1 MDYRHGVY
9 TREEK
14 TDLTTPVEGT
24 AGLQVI
30 FGVAPYALATAEG
43 SPTEPK
49 LCSGFE
55 DAVAALGYSDD
66 WEKYTLCQS
75 MDASFRAFSVAP
87 VIFVNVLDPDNP
99 DHVEVTAPAEAAF
112 AEHAHTIDTPGVI
125 PQTIAVT
132 TAASSGE
139 TLVQGTDYDIVMDS
153 EGAVTILLLAGSDHY
168 DAETLY
174 VSYSSMKPQAVT
186 VDDIIGSYDAAT
198 GKRTGLELLNEIYP
212 RFGMTPGIVLAPGF
226 TGPELVAAVEAKCR
240 EISGSFVCEAVLDIP
255 ADESGAVVYTGV
267 REAKAE
273 LGMDSEHIIPCWP
286 MAKIG
291 DKTYA
296 MSALLSALMA
306 QTDAENGDVPYV
318 SPSNKPLQAVALVLK
333 DGTEVV
339 LDQGQANTVNSYGVV
354 TAIAHGSIRA
364 WGNNTAAYPEN
375 SDPKDRWIP
384 ARRMFSWVRNS
395 IVLTYFQKV
404 DNPMNFRLIES
415 ITDSFNIW
423 GNSLVASGYC
433 AACKVRFERSDN
445 PDTELLDGHIT
456 FRISFSPYPPAE
468 NIEFILT
475 FDTDALTASIMGG
488 EV

>member
-1 MDYRHGVY
+1 MDYRHGIY
-9 TREEK
+9 TREGK
-14 TDLTTPVEGT
+14 TTLTTPVEGT
-24 AGLQVI
+24 AGLQVV
-30 FGVAPYALATAEG
+30 FGTAPYALATSADN
-43 SPTEPK
+43 PTEPK
-49 LCSGFE
+49 LCSGFD
-55 DAVAALGYSDD
+55 DAVAVLGYSDD

-87 VIFVNVLDPDNP
+87 VVFVNVLDPDNP
-99 DHVEVTAPAEAAF
+99 NHVEKTTPIEATF
-112 AEHAHTIDTPGVI
+112 TEHAYTIDAAGVI
-125 PQTIAVT
+125 ASTIAVT
-132 TAASSGE
+132 TAASSGI
-139 TLVQGTDYDIVMDS
+139 TLVQGTDYDVVMDN
-153 EGAVTILLLAGSDHY
+153 EGMTTILLLADSEHY
-168 DAETLY
+168 ATETLY
-174 VSYSSMKPQAVT
+174 VAYSSMKPEAIT
-186 VDDIIGSYDAAT
+186 VDDIIGSYDPST
-198 GKRTGLELLNEIYP
+198 GKRTGLELLHEIYP
-212 RFGMTPGIVLAPGF
+212 RFGMTPGLVLAPGF

-267 REAKAE
+267 KDAKSK

-291 DKTYA
+291 DKIYA

-318 SPSNKPLQAVALVLK
+318 SPSNKPLQAVALILK
-333 DGTEVV
+333 DGTQVV
-339 LDQGQANTVNSYGVV
+339 LDQAQANTINSYGVV
-354 TAIAHGSIRA
+354 TAIAHGTIRA

-404 DNPMNFRLIES
+404 DDPMNFRLIES

-423 GNSLVASGYC
+423 GNSLVAAGYC

-445 PDTELLDGHIT
+445 PDTELLNGHIT

-488 EV
+488 DI